1 MSIVQSPTF
10 CSAPWTS
17 INIDQTGR
25 VMPCM
30 HSGLELGNIKHYPI
44 QQIINGS
51 VHLGLK
57 QTMSRKEWHPS
68 CSWCQQLENTTGS
81 SGRTVRRITEDTAY
95 KIDKDIEY
103 FELQHLVVNWSNLC
117 NLTCVYCNAETSTAW
132 QSVEGIP
139 ISYVRNNHLDLIA
152 LAKQH
157 SSTIQGIV
165 LGGGEPLLQKGLP
178 EFLQQLIPDQVQVV
192 VTTNLS
198 VDLDNSAVYQILRHW
213 PRVDWQVSFDNV
225 DADKFEYVR
234 DGACWDKF
242 VSNIRTMKMHGQRVV
257 AHPAYSIYCAFDL
270 MEYYDFCVVENLGLF
285 WCELTYPWD
294 LDVRRC
300 SWVIRKAAMTEIDR
314 VLAEHGHRRGMAV
327 DTLRR
332 YRMSLEDNSYIFNVN
347 DYQPDILGWHENME
361 HKLNK
366 KNKFIDLWPQFRVA
380 A

>member
-1 MSIVQSPTF
+1 
-10 CSAPWTS
+10 
-17 INIDQTGR
+17 
-25 VMPCM
+25 M
-30 HSGLELGNIKHYPI
+30 HSGLELGNIKHRPI

-51 VHLGLK
+51 VHLELK

-178 EFLQQLIPDQVQVV
+178 EFLQRLIPDQVQVV

-242 VSNIRTMKMHGQRVV
+242 ASNIRTMKSHDQHVV

-300 SWVIRKAAMTEIDR
+300 SWVIRKAAMSEIDR
-314 VLAEHGHRRGMAV
+314 VLAEHGHRRGMAI

-380 A
+380 T